1 MRPEPADLELVG
13 AAVSA
18 LRKGRGPELHPT
30 AAAVRTSSG
39 RVVTG
44 LGLGGAC
51 PEPVALGAALALG
64 EQVDRLAAVR
74 HVDADVTR
82 VLTPCRS
89 CRALLRVHA
98 PRVRVVH
105 LADGLQVAP
114 LADLP
119 PAA

>member
-1 MRPEPADLELVG
+1 MRAQPADLELVG

-18 LRKGRGPELHPT
+18 LRRGRGPELHPT

-44 LGLGGAC
+44 LGLGGSCA
-51 PEPVALGAALALG
+51 EPAAVGAALALG
-64 EQVDRLAAVR
+64 EQVEVLAAVR

-82 VLTPCRS
+82 VAAPCRS

-98 PRVRVVH
+98 PGVRVLH

-114 LADLP
+114 VAELP
-119 PAA
+119 SAT